1 MNALVSYLFAES
13 NKTTL
18 SIDVVPAQAGTQFWS
33 CRSREEDW
41 APTYACHP
49 GPVSEYGTSSG
60 RDPSWSTHDSPRR
73 LGANLRLSSQRR
85 LWGHECLPVIP
96 APYRSTGQAPA
107 GIQVPRLPRREEN
120 WAPASAGA
128 TVFRGCIR

>member
-1 MNALVSYLFAES
+1 VNALVSYLFAES

-60 RDPSWSTHDSPRR
+60 RDPSSTIAEARRKLGPGLRRGDS
-73 LGANLRLSSQRR
+73 
-85 LWGHECLPVIP
+85 V
-96 APYRSTGQAPA
+96 
-107 GIQVPRLPRREEN
+107 
-120 WAPASAGA
+120 
-128 TVFRGCIR
+128 